1 MKSKVII
8 VNQNDEIIWY
18 KNRWEIN
25 SDDIYRVAALWIENS
40 KWEILLAQRSFNKK
54 NNPGQWSCAA
64 CGTVDEWE
72 TYDDNIYKEAE
83 EEIWLKWEKFQ
94 KHEKEYRNENDWK
107 FKFFLQWYY
116 LKIDKHL
123 EDFTIQHEEIEQI
136 KWYKKDE
143 LMIEIQKNPKNFSE
157 WILKFMKYFEVNK

>member
-18 KNRWEIN
+18 KNRWDIN
-25 SDDIYRVAALWIENS
+25 SHDIYRVAALWVENN
-40 KWEILLAQRSFNKK
+40 KWEVLLAQRSFNKK

-83 EEIWLKWEKFQ
+83 EEIWLMWENFK
-94 KHEKEYRNENDWK
+94 KCRKEFRAENNWE
-107 FKFFLQWYY
+107 FNFFLQWYY
-116 LKIDKHL
+116 LKIDKSL
-123 EDFTIQHEEIEQI
+123 EDFMIQEEEIEQI
-136 KWYKKDE
+136 KWYKKEE
-143 LMIEIQKNPKNFSE
+143 LLWEITKNPKNFSD
-157 WILKFMKYFEVNK
+157 WILKYIKYFEEK